1 MCKERKKEQV
11 MDNNHMGIVE
21 SLLFA
26 AGDEGLSVE
35 QLVQVMDITH
45 IEVLNLLEELGESYE
60 QDDNRGLTLL
70 EVAGSFQLATK
81 KENADYLRKLV
92 EIPDQTTL
100 SQASL
105 ETLAIIAYR
114 QPITRMEV
122 DEIRGVHTDGP
133 IRTLVAKG
141 LVKDHGRAEGAGRAK
156 LYVTTNEFLDSFGL
170 KSLEELPHLEEQSEE
185 LEQTELDLFFDRFN
199 QNQGKGDK

>member
-1 MCKERKKEQV
+1 
-11 MDNNHMGIVE
+11 MGVLE

-35 QLVQVMDITH
+35 QLVQVMGITH
-45 IEVLNLLEELGESYE
+45 IEVLNLLEAVGEDYRSK
-60 QDDNRGLTLL
+60 DSRGLTLL
-70 EVAGSFQLATK
+70 ETAGSFQLATK
-81 KENADYLRKLV
+81 KEHADYLRKLV
-92 EIPDQTTL
+92 EIPDQSTL

-114 QPITRMEV
+114 QPITRMEI

-156 LYVTTNEFLDSFGL
+156 LYVTTDEFLDSFGL
-170 KSLEELPHLEEQSEE
+170 KSLAELPQLEDQAEE

-199 QNQGKGDK
+199 QKQREEEK

>member
-1 MCKERKKEQV
+1 MT
-11 MDNNHMGIVE
+11 DNNQMGVLE

-35 QLVQVMDITH
+35 QLVQVMGITH
-45 IEVLNLLEELGESYE
+45 IEVLNLLEAVGEDYRSK
-60 QDDNRGLTLL
+60 DSRGLTLL
-70 EVAGSFQLATK
+70 ETAGSFQLATK
-81 KENADYLRKLV
+81 KEHADYLRKLV
-92 EIPDQTTL
+92 EIPDQSTL

-114 QPITRMEV
+114 QPITRMEI

-156 LYVTTNEFLDSFGL
+156 LYVTTDEFLDSFGL
-170 KSLEELPHLEEQSEE
+170 KSLAELPQLEDQAEE

-199 QNQGKGDK
+199 QKQREEEK

>member
-1 MCKERKKEQV
+1 MT
-11 MDNNHMGIVE
+11 DNNQMGVLE

-35 QLVQVMDITH
+35 QLVQVMGITH
-45 IEVLNLLEELGESYE
+45 IEVLNLLEAVGEDYRSK
-60 QDDNRGLTLL
+60 DSRGLTLL
-70 EVAGSFQLATK
+70 ETAGSFQLATK
-81 KENADYLRKLV
+81 KEHAEYLRKLV
-92 EIPDQTTL
+92 EIPDQSTL

-114 QPITRMEV
+114 QPITRMEI

-156 LYVTTNEFLDSFGL
+156 LYVTTDEFLDSFGL
-170 KSLEELPHLEEQSEE
+170 KSLAELPQLEDQAEE

-199 QNQGKGDK
+199 QKQREEEK